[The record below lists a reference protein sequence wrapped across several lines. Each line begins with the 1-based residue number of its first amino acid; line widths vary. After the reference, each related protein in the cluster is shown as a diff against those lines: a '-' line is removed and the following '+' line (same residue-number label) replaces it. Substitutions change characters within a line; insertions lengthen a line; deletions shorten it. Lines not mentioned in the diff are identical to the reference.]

1 VDEVT
6 AEQVRQRAGFTCEY
20 CLLPQAL
27 HPGPFEIEHVIS
39 IQHGGTD
46 ALGNL
51 AFAYLHCNRHK
62 GPNIA
67 GIDRLTSRTKL
78 VRLFHPRRHRWVFH
92 FFWDGPF
99 LRGRTP
105 IGRVTVEVLSVNADV
120 RVALRAQL
128 IAEGV
133 FPADESAQ

>member
-1 VDEVT
+1 MDEAT

-20 CLLPQAL
+20 CLLPAAQTQ
-27 HPGPFEIEHVIS
+27 GPFEIEHVVAV
-39 IQHGGTD
+39 QHGGTD
-46 ALGNL
+46 AMSNHD
-51 AFAYLHCNRHK
+51 FACMHCNRHK

-67 GIDRLTSRTKL
+67 GIDRQTSRTRV
-78 VRLFHPRRHRWVFH
+78 VRLFDPRRHVWSYH
-92 FFWDGPF
+92 FVWDGPF

-105 IGRVTVEVLSVNADV
+105 IGRVTVEVLNINAPI

-133 FPADESAQ
+133 FPPPEPTA

>member
-1 VDEVT
+1 MDET
-6 AEQVRQRAGFTCEY
+6 LAEAVRQRANFICEY
-20 CLLPQAL
+20 CRLPAAF
-27 HPGPFEIEHVIS
+27 HPGPFEIEHITP

-51 AFAYLHCNRHK
+51 AFACLHCNRLK

-67 GIDRLTSRTKL
+67 GIDRRTSRTRL
-78 VRLFHPRRHRWVFH
+78 VRLFHPRRHVWAYH
-92 FFWDGPF
+92 FVWDGPV

-105 IGRVTVEVLSVNADV
+105 IGRVTVEVLNRNAPV

-133 FPADESAQ
+133 FPPE